1 MAAVS
6 GAGIAKKRRVT
17 VVTPYEETLDGGGV
31 IPMMRWKRSVTPTP
45 TSADRGHL

>member
-17 VVTPYEETLDGGGV
+17 VVTPYEETLDAAAASS
-31 IPMMRWKRSVTPTP
+31 R
-45 TSADRGHL
+45 